1 MLARTYSPPPF
12 REERGTHQSSGP
24 CLGIFLPIFDGMT
37 MLRMLCV
44 SLFAVLLTGCASSA
58 KVENMMINDQQAHAQ
73 QYDAGLRNNLRV
85 SEVEG
90 GEKTNPLWT
99 SEIDGADF
107 RTALE
112 KSLGNAGLLSQGDK
126 AAYSLRAKL
135 VSIEQPVFGF
145 SFTVTSTVEYSLVE
159 NAGGRV
165 VWQEAV
171 KEPFTAGVGDAFYGV
186 TRLRLANEGSAR
198 ANINTL
204 LQRLGGLKL
213 AAGQV
218 SLQN

>member
-1 MLARTYSPPPF
+1 
-12 REERGTHQSSGP
+12 
-24 CLGIFLPIFDGMT
+24 

-73 QYDAGLRNNLRV
+73 QYDAGLSNNLQV
-85 SEVEG
+85 SNVEG

-112 KSLGNAGLLSQGDK
+112 KSLGNAGLLSQGGK

-165 VWQEAV
+165 VWQETV